1 MDVVISAFLGDM
13 EEFVEF
19 VVSHESADELVGP
32 INELIVEELIV
43 LLTSECF
50 HEKEAL

>member
-1 MDVVISAFLGDM
+1 MHVVVSAFLSDC

-19 VVSHESADELVGP
+19 VVAHESADELVGP
-32 INELIVEELIV
+32 VNELIVEELIV